1 MRLTIER
8 LRTLVLAAGA
18 LLVVALAAFL
28 ALAHWKSRFILRE
41 IPKRL
46 GVDIQ
51 QESNDVLIA
60 RNIGEHSQFKIR
72 ASKVVQMKQGTAV
85 LHDVQIEL
93 YGEDGKRV
101 DRISGGE
108 FEYDQKNGKV
118 VAAGP
123 VEITLEHPE
132 VGVVGAP
139 KRVPG
144 RPAGDAAPG
153 NSPLQSAAATAAHGE
168 IHVKTSAL
176 TFDQK
181 SGVAT
186 TAARVEFAITQGNGS
201 SIGATFDSDNGQ
213 LVLDRS
219 VELNVKRGIESVV
232 LHAGHAE
239 FERDNLL
246 CRMHAASASF
256 RGGEASAGDA
266 NVLFRDDGSA
276 VRLDATGGFSMKTA
290 TDARIDAPRGW
301 LEFDEHN
308 QPQRGRLEGG
318 ATLNSNR
325 NGRQVSG
332 SAPTADLV
340 FGSQGTLQHAHL
352 ERGVTMR
359 SEETAALDDDKGGT
373 RTASRDWRS
382 QVADLDFRP
391 TQRAGEKQ
399 VELSA
404 LRGAGGV
411 VITGATRKGEGPVIP
426 SRMAAD
432 EVTASFGPGQ
442 VLTKALGTGH
452 AVLDQVTSSGTRQT
466 TSGDRIEI
474 AFTPDSGKQRSRG
487 KGAEAAKSD
496 PGIAVKSGVGSGA
509 AEDATGALAQVES
522 ATVDGNVVMVEEP
535 SPKADSEARPPLRA
549 TAGHAVYEGGEERL
563 YLTGNPRVENGALQL
578 TADKVD
584 VLQASG
590 DAFAQGNVKATWAP
604 TPAAEAGKKE
614 PAGTAVPGSTTLGG
628 QGPSHVV
635 SEEAQL
641 HQATGE
647 ATFRGQV
654 RLWQQANSIAA
665 PEIILNRTRQTLVAR
680 SRSAASPVRVVM
692 LSAGGIDT
700 LKAGQPKSPG
710 LSAEGSEG
718 TGHRTNVSLDSTTET
733 GRAPSV
739 IRVRGT
745 ELKYSEAERKAVMN
759 AGAAGSVV
767 AETGTATS
775 TSRELELVLLP
786 PGNHGGKDGAPAQVD
801 RMTASGDVVVSSQ
814 GRRGTGQRL
823 VYSSETGEYV
833 LTGTAAAP
841 PRMTDPAR
849 GSVTGASL
857 IFNSRDDSV
866 SIEGGGEKSST
877 ETMAPK

>member
-18 LLVVALAAFL
+18 LLVVALVGFL
-28 ALAHWKSRFILRE
+28 AMAHWKTRFLLRE

-51 QESNDVLIA
+51 QESNEVLIE

-72 ASKVVQMKQGTAV
+72 ASKVVQMKQGTAM

-93 YGEDGKRV
+93 FGEDGKRV
-101 DRISGGE
+101 DRITGRE

-118 VAAGP
+118 IAAGP
-123 VEITLEHPE
+123 VEITLEHPG
-132 VGVVGAP
+132 VAVVGAP
-139 KRVPG
+139 RSAPG
-144 RPAGDAAPG
+144 RSIGGASPG

-181 SGVAT
+181 SGMAT
-186 TAARVEFAITQGNGS
+186 TAARVEFAVSQGNGS
-201 SIGATFDSDNGQ
+201 SMGATFDSDNGR
-213 LVLDRS
+213 LVLDS
-219 VELNVKRGIESVV
+219 AVELSVKRGDENVL
-232 LHAGHAE
+232 LHAQHAE

-266 NVLFRDDGSA
+266 NVQFRDDGSA
-276 VRLDATGGFSMKTA
+276 VRLDATGGFLMKTA
-290 TDARIDAPRGW
+290 TAARIAAPRGW

-308 QPQRGRLEGG
+308 QPRRGRLEGG
-318 ATLNSNR
+318 ATLDSSG

-332 SAPTADLV
+332 SAPSADLV
-340 FGSQGTLQHAHL
+340 FASQGVLQHAHL
-352 ERGVTMR
+352 ERGVTMH
-359 SEETAALDDDKGGT
+359 SEETSALHEDKART
-373 RTASRDWRS
+373 RTVSRDWRS
-382 QVADLDFRP
+382 PMADLNFRRP
-391 TQRAGEKQ
+391 QRAGERQ

-404 LRGAGGV
+404 LHGAGGV
-411 VITGATRKGEGPVIP
+411 VITGGTRTGDGPVIP

-432 EVTASFGPGQ
+432 EVTASFGAGQ
-442 VLTKALGTGH
+442 VMTSAVGTGH
-452 AVLDQVTSSGTRQT
+452 ALLDQVTSSGTRQT
-466 TSGDRIEI
+466 TSGDRIEVN
-474 AFTPDSGKQRSRG
+474 FTPQSGKQASAGPGVR
-487 KGAEAAKSD
+487 AAKSH
-496 PGIAVKSGVGSGA
+496 PGMAGETAGA
-509 AEDATGALAQVES
+509 GNASGALAQIES
-522 ATVDGNVVMVEEP
+522 ATVDGNVVLVEEP
-535 SPKADSEARPPLRA
+535 SRGSDSEVRPPLRA

-563 YLTGNPRVENGALQL
+563 HLTANPRVENGALQL

-590 DAFAQGNVKATWAP
+590 DAFAHGTVKATWAP
-604 TPAAEAGKKE
+604 APAGSGGTGKKQSGG
-614 PAGTAVPGSTTLGG
+614 AAVPGSGALGG
-628 QGPSHVV
+628 EGPAHIVAD
-635 SEEAQL
+635 EAQL
-641 HQATGE
+641 HQSTGE

-654 RLWQQANSIAA
+654 RLWEQANSIAA
-665 PEIILNRTRQTLVAR
+665 PEIVLNRSRQTLVAH
-680 SRSAASPVRVVM
+680 STNAASPVRVVM
-692 LSAGGIDT
+692 LSAGGMDT
-700 LKAGQPKSPG
+700 LRTGPSG
-710 LSAEGSEG
+710 STTLSAESAEG
-718 TGHRTNVSLDSTTET
+718 TAQRATVTREAKAAPGA
-733 GRAPSV
+733 APSV
-739 IRVRGT
+739 IRVRGG
-745 ELKYSEAERKAVMN
+745 ELKYSEAERKAVMS
-759 AGAAGSVV
+759 GGTAGSVV

-775 TSRELELVLLP
+775 ISKELELVLLP
-786 PGNHGGKDGAPAQVD
+786 PGNHAGKDGAPAQVD

-833 LTGTAAAP
+833 LTGSAVAP

-866 SIEGGGEKSST
+866 SIEGAGGKTIT
-877 ETMAPK
+877 ETTVPK

>member
-1 MRLTIER
+1 VRLTIER

-18 LLVVALAAFL
+18 LLVVALVLFL
-28 ALAHWKSRFILRE
+28 ARAHWKSRSILRE

-51 QESNDVLIA
+51 QESNEVLIA

-118 VAAGP
+118 IAAGP
-123 VEITLEHPE
+123 VEITLEHPG

-139 KRVPG
+139 RRAPG
-144 RPAGDAAPG
+144 RAGADGAPA
-153 NSPLQSAAATAAHGE
+153 NSPLQNVAATAAHGE
-168 IHVKTSAL
+168 IRVKTSAL

-201 SIGATFDSDNGQ
+201 SIGATFDSENGQ

-219 VELNVKRGIESVV
+219 VELNVKRENESVI
-232 LHAGHAE
+232 LHAEHAE

-276 VRLDATGGFSMKTA
+276 VRLDASGGFSMKTA
-290 TDARIDAPRGW
+290 TDARIAAPRGW

-318 ATLNSNR
+318 ATLDSSG

-332 SAPTADLV
+332 SAPSADLS
-340 FGSQGTLQHAHL
+340 FGPQGELQHAHL
-352 ERGVTMR
+352 ERGVTMH
-359 SEETAALDDDKGGT
+359 SEETTPLHDDKGGI

-382 QVADLDFRP
+382 LMADLDFRSP
-391 TQRAGEKQ
+391 KLAGEKQ

-404 LRGAGGV
+404 LHGTGGV
-411 VITGATRKGEGPVIP
+411 VVTGATRKDKGPVVP

-432 EVTASFGPGQ
+432 EVKASFGPGQ
-442 VLTKALGTGH
+442 VLTSALGTGH

-466 TSGDRIEI
+466 TSGDRIEVSF
-474 AFTPDSGKQRSRG
+474 APDSVRQGSPTSGKQASSGQRAEVAKSHPG
-487 KGAEAAKSD
+487 TEVEAVGAENAS
-496 PGIAVKSGVGSGA
+496 S
-509 AEDATGALAQVES
+509 ALAQIES
-522 ATVDGNVVMVEEP
+522 ATVDGNVVLVEEP
-535 SPKADSEARPPLRA
+535 SRGSDSEARPPLRA

-563 YLTGNPRVENGALQL
+563 HLTVNPRIENGALQL

-590 DAFAQGNVKATWAP
+590 DAFAHGSVKATWTP
-604 TPAAEAGKKE
+604 TPAGAEGTGKKQPGGAAA
-614 PAGTAVPGSTTLGG
+614 PAPGALGG
-628 QGPSHVV
+628 EGPAHIVAD
-635 SEEAQL
+635 EAQL

-665 PEIILNRTRQTLVAR
+665 PEIILNRSRQILVAR
-680 SRSAASPVRVVM
+680 STTAASPVRVVM
-692 LSAGGIDT
+692 LSAGGMDAFR
-700 LKAGQPKSPG
+700 AGQSKSAS
-710 LSAEGSEG
+710 LSTVSLGAKAEGEA
-718 TGHRTNVSLDSTTET
+718 
-733 GRAPSV
+733 APSV
-739 IRVRGT
+739 IRVRGGD
-745 ELKYSEAERKAVMN
+745 LKYSEAERKAVMDG
-759 AGAAGSVV
+759 GAAGSVV
-767 AETGTATS
+767 AETATATS
-775 TSRELELVLLP
+775 TSKELELVLMP
-786 PGNHGGKDGAPAQVD
+786 PGNHAGKDGGPAQVD

-833 LTGTAAAP
+833 LTGTAAVP
-841 PRMTDPAR
+841 PKMTDPGR

-866 SIEGGGEKSST
+866 SIEGGGGKTST